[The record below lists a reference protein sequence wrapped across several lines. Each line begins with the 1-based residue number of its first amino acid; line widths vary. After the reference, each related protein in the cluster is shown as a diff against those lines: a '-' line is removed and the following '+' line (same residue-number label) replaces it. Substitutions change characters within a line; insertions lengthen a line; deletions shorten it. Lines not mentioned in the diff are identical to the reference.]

1 MSRRIAIVGGGN
13 MGFAL
18 AKGLSESTGEFS
30 LRVADPAT
38 EQRQRLRSV
47 GIRASSSNREA
58 VTDAEIVIFAVKP
71 AVFEDVAEPLVS
83 ALQGKL
89 VLSVVA
95 GARLSTMESWFG
107 EDSAIVRCMPNTPA
121 LIGAGIT
128 GMVANAKVSSSQRE
142 VAESL
147 LRATGST
154 VWFSHDDELD
164 AVTALSGSGPAYF
177 LYLIEALTVAGVN
190 IGLSESAARQLVIQT
205 ALGTSRL
212 VTESDEDPHQLRINV
227 TSPGG
232 TTESAVNELD
242 NLSVAENIQSAVR
255 CAYERSIELGKG
267 Y

>member
-1 MSRRIAIVGGGN
+1 

-18 AKGLSESTGEFS
+18 ARGLSESTGDYS
-30 LRVADPAT
+30 IQVADPA
-38 EQRQRLRSV
+38 EAQRQRLKSV
-47 GIRASSSNREA
+47 GISAVSSNRDA
-58 VTDAEIVIFAVKP
+58 VTDAEIVVFAVKP
-71 AVFEDVAEPLVS
+71 AIFEDVAQPLAS
-83 ALQGKL
+83 AVQEKL
-89 VLSVVA
+89 LLSVVA
-95 GARLSTMESWFG
+95 GVRLSTMESWFG

-128 GMVANAKVSSSQRE
+128 GMVANSTVSSPQRE
-142 VAESL
+142 IAEVL

-177 LYLIEALTVAGVN
+177 LYLIEALTVAGAN
-190 IGLSESAARQLVIQT
+190 IGLSESTARELVIQT
-205 ALGTSRL
+205 ALGTSKL
-212 VTESDEDPHQLRINV
+212 VAESDEDPHQLRINV